1 MFWCLFSYAQKQ
13 KLQHLC
19 NVDSLD
25 KAYTYNQQKRE
36 IAYSLKN
43 IGYIYNGDNNIK
55 KSLEYYNRSL
65 RVCEEINDK
74 DGIANLLFNIGK
86 IYNNQGDRKRALDY
100 RDKSTKVSGQIKKQQ
115 ESANSLNKLAYSYNN
130 KGDLKLALNNYY
142 LSLKIFLD
150 INDKQGIVNTLNN
163 IGTIYINHG
172 DTKPGTGYYDL
183 SLKLKDEIKKRALA
197 IKEEVNNEDG
207 IAYSVNNISSIYF
220 KQQNYRL
227 AKLYSDSALIMA
239 KELGYLKSICKAE
252 GLLAQIDSAMGASV
266 SNTNVEKGNL
276 LMSAKTHYK
285 QYLIYKDSIG
295 KNEFRKTHE
304 DTSAGK
310 LTTSQPQQNKQEIIK
325 ATNNGSKKTI
335 IVFIIGSL
343 LFVFIYLFIKKKRK

>member
-1 MFWCLFSYAQKQ
+1 LFSYAQKQ
-13 KLQHLC
+13 KLPNLC
-19 NVDSLD
+19 NVDSLS
-25 KAYTYNQQKRE
+25 KAYAYNQQKRE

-55 KSLEYYNRSL
+55 KSLDYYNKSL
-65 RVCEEINDK
+65 KVCEEINDK

-100 RDKSTKVSGQIKKQQ
+100 RDKSTNISAQIKKQQ
-115 ESANSLNKLAYSYNN
+115 ENANSLNKLAYGYNN

-150 INDKQGIVNTLNN
+150 INDKQGIINTLNN

-172 DTKPGTGYYDL
+172 DTKPGTVYYGL
-183 SLKLKDEIKKRALA
+183 SLKLKDEVKKRALA

-207 IAYSVNNISSIYF
+207 ISYSMNNISTIYF

-239 KELGYLKSICKAE
+239 QELHYLKSICKAE
-252 GLLAQIDSAMGASV
+252 SLLAKIDSAMAASV
-266 SNTNVEKGNL
+266 FITNAEKEKL
-276 LMSAKTHYK
+276 LMSAKAHHK
-285 QYLIYKDSIG
+285 QYLMYTDSIG
-295 KNEFRKTHE
+295 KNKIQKMNE

-310 LTTSQPQQNKQEIIK
+310 ITASQPQQNNQETIRT
-325 ATNNGSKKTI
+325 TNKGNKKEI
-335 IVFIIGSL
+335 LIFIIGSL
-343 LFVFIYLFIKKKRK
+343 LFVFVYLFIKKKRK